1 MKFWSFEATFLVDIE
16 NKNFMYKQ
24 IDIDQIVF
32 RIFQSLSLRKKLLLN
47 SLITPSNVV
56 CICSGSTAHWEVY
69 YCEGC

>member
-56 CICSGSTAHWEVY
+56 LCICSAHGEV
-69 YCEGC
+69 